1 MKIPIQLLLEYLKN
15 ILINRGFSK
24 VDSRV
29 VADVLVASSM
39 KGDDDHGM
47 NALFPLLEEIKHNS
61 VSPSAKARLI
71 RQNDAVAVIDAF
83 RCLGHPVA
91 KKAMKIAIKKA
102 KRHGVGICGIV
113 NGGHIGALSYYS
125 ELASSCGCLGLVI
138 CTSAPMAVIAG
149 GRIKT
154 FGTNPI
160 SYSFPSNSIPVTADF
175 ATSKISRTTL
185 RRYLQQNIS
194 LPNGVAVDCHGD
206 GTVDPKAAWAG
217 GLQTI
222 DGGIKSS
229 LLALLISV
237 IAGPLVGSPINPE
250 ITSAMNSKMASN
262 KGDLLIALNI
272 ESFGSLNNF
281 KASIDKLRDFIDDQ
295 SVEFRTPGK
304 HSQLCR
310 AQILKEGIEVP
321 RQLLQ
326 LFIEDDVISYDD
338 ITGYE

>member
-1 MKIPIQLLLEYLKN
+1 MKIPIQLLLEYLKK
-15 ILINRGFSK
+15 ILINNGLSK
-24 VDSRV
+24 VDSRI
-29 VADVLVASSM
+29 VADVLVAASM
-39 KGDDDHGM
+39 KGDDDHGI
-47 NALFPLLEEIKHNS
+47 NALLPLLEEIKHNS
-61 VSPSAKARLI
+61 ISPTAKARLI
-71 RQNDAVAVIDAF
+71 RQNDAIAVIDAF
-83 RCLGHPVA
+83 RCVGHPIA

-102 KRHGVGICGIV
+102 NRHGVGVCGVI

-138 CTSAPMAVIAG
+138 CTSAPISVIAG
-149 GRIKT
+149 GKIKT

-185 RRYLQQNIS
+185 RRYLRQNIY

-206 GTVDPKAAWAG
+206 GTVDPKEAWAG

-229 LLALLISV
+229 LISLLISV

-250 ITSAMNSKMASN
+250 ITSAMNSKITSN

-281 KASIDKLRDFIDDQ
+281 KASIDKLRDFIDNQ
-295 SVEFRTPGK
+295 LVEFRTPGEY
-304 HSQLCR
+304 SQLCR
-310 AQILKEGIEVP
+310 AQILKEGIEIP

-326 LFIEDDVISYDD
+326 LFIEYDIINYD
-338 ITGYE
+338 NITGHE